1 MQLQDIDINVM
12 TGEGDAFPGISSSTG
27 NLSTHGTYCAGI
39 IAMEKNNN
47 KCGVGVAYNSKIT
60 GQYIYHHIKSTL
72 PLIINHRDFTQ
83 WIRNR
88 HKTSTCT
95 RS

>member
-60 GQYIYHHIKSTL
+60 GQYTITLNQHYH
-72 PLIINHRDFTQ
+72 
-83 WIRNR
+83 
-88 HKTSTCT
+88 
-95 RS
+95 